1 MAEKRNE
8 ELIAESAAVINH
20 PEITAAALTEQEEI
34 YKENIID
41 HYKYP
46 RNKKELSQY
55 TCSRTESNPLC
66 GDKISI
72 YLAVD
77 AGKITEISFQGHG
90 CAISQAS
97 ASMLTEH
104 SKGMSLSSVASFT
117 EKDVQSLLGIPLSP
131 IRMKCAILSLKTIH
145 KALEELK

>member
-1 MAEKRNE
+1 MSEKGNE
-8 ELIAESAAVINH
+8 ELTAESAALIDRN
-20 PEITAAALTEQEEI
+20 EIAAAALTEEEEM

-46 RNKKELSQY
+46 RNKKELANY

-66 GDKISI
+66 GDLISM
-72 YLAVD
+72 YLTVTT
-77 AGKITEISFQGHG
+77 GKITEISFQGHG

-104 SKGMSLSSVASFT
+104 SIGMPLSIITSLT

-131 IRMKCAILSLKTIH
+131 IRMNCAVLSLKTIH
-145 KALEELK
+145 KALENLK